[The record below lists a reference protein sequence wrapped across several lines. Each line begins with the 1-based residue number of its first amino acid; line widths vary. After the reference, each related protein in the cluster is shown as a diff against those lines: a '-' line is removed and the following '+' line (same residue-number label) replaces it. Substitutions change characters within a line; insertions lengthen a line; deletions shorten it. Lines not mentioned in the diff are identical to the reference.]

1 MTHLD
6 GNAIAGEL
14 TEIFAADL
22 TAATATCAGC
32 GKTGVV
38 ATAEVYETRMGTVL
52 RCPACDSVLLRVVHA
67 RGEICLEMRGV
78 SSLRIAAR

>member
-1 MTHLD
+1 MMHVD

-22 TAATATCAGC
+22 TTAVATCVGC

-38 ATAEVYETRMGTVL
+38 ATADVYETGMGTVL
-52 RCPACDSVLLRVVHA
+52 RCPECDSVLLRVVHA
-67 RGEICLEMRGV
+67 RGEIWLEMRGV

>member
-22 TAATATCAGC
+22 TTAIATCAGC

-38 ATAEVYETRMGTVL
+38 AAAEVYETRMGTVL
-52 RCPACDSVLLRVVHA
+52 RCPGCDSVLLRVVHA